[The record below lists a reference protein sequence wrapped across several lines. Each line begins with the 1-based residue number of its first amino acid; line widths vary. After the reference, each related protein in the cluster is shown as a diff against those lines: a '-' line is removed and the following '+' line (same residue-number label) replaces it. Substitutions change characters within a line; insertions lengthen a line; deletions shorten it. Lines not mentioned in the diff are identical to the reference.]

1 MAIMVE
7 LEFHSP
13 CTQKEALGMLREL
26 PDTRIIAGGT
36 DLLVLMKDLLVQP
49 GSVLSLGCIQDLA
62 ESDLNQNGLRLGPM
76 MPLWRLEKWKAVGK
90 AYPALLQAVRS
101 LAAPPIR
108 NQGTVGGNLCLDTKC
123 IYYNQSQVWKR
134 QLTPC
139 LKAGGE
145 VCHVA
150 PAGKRCL
157 GALTAE
163 TIGPLSIY
171 GAELT
176 LTSSV
181 NARSI
186 PIQEFFTG
194 DGLRP
199 HNMSP
204 EEMITTIQLPLP
216 PPRSGSVYYRFA
228 NRKALEF
235 SQVNLTG
242 SLSLDDGGRVTSA
255 RLIIGSIG
263 PAPVEVKESLSG
275 IIGEVPSEHLWAQV
289 ARGVAREAV
298 RVSRSP
304 RLTPYLQDVVTANA
318 ERLFKKTWQQ
328 ALGNQT

>member
-1 MAIMVE
+1 MAE

-13 CTQKEALGMLREL
+13 ETLEEALDILKRI

-49 GSVLSLGCIQDLA
+49 KSLVSLSRIPDLA
-62 ESDLNQNGLRLGPM
+62 RFYLNEKELGLGPM
-76 MPLWRLEKWKAVGK
+76 MPLWRLEKWGAAKR
-90 AYPALLQAVRS
+90 YFPALLQAVRS

-108 NQGTVGGNLCLDTKC
+108 NQATMGGNLCLDTKC

-134 QLTPC
+134 ELRPC

-157 GALTAE
+157 GASVAE

-176 LTSSV
+176 IASSSNV
-181 NARSI
+181 RHL
-186 PIQEFFTG
+186 PIVEFFTG
-194 DGLRP
+194 DGVRP
-199 HNMSP
+199 HKLTP
-204 EEMITTIQLPLP
+204 GEMITAIRVPLP
-216 PPRSGSVYYRFA
+216 PPGWGAAYCRFA

-242 SLSLDDGGRVTSA
+242 SLSLDDRGRVGSA

-263 PAPVEVKESLSG
+263 PAPVEVKASLSCLL
-275 IIGEVPSEHLWAQV
+275 GELPSETLLAQ
-289 ARGVAREAV
+289 AAQGAAKEAMKI
-298 RVSRSP
+298 SRSP
-304 RLTPYLQDVVTANA
+304 RLSLYLQDVVTAYA
-318 ERLFKKTWQQ
+318 ERLFQQAWQQ
-328 ALGNQT
+328 ALGNQA